1 MIQPLLCA
9 PVNHMYPTNCGIQRD
24 MWLGKRKKSHSLGG
38 GGLWMRY
45 GIEARPQRLGTA
57 SQLEMEQ

>member
-1 MIQPLLCA
+1 MIQRLLCA